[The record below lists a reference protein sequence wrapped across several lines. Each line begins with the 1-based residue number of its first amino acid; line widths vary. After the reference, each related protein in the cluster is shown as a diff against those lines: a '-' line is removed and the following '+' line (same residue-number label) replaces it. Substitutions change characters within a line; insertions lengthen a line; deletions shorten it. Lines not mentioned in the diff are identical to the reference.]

1 MKTLKVTRIV
11 SPKFK
16 VGYAVLNHEEIT
28 QLRFEVMKGE
38 KPANITVTCMN
49 TGFVNTI
56 LENGYFKERFPI
68 ESNLQFVS
76 NLDIDIFMYRT
87 NNPITEQV

>member
-1 MKTLKVTRIV
+1 MNTLKVTRIV

-38 KPANITVTCMN
+38 KPANITVTCMH

-56 LENGYFKERFPI
+56 LSNGYFKESFPI
-68 ESNLQFVS
+68 ESNLHFVS
-76 NLDIDIFMYRT
+76 NLDIDMFMYRT